1 MPTEESKEVAPA
13 GYVRFAVRDV
23 QVVSAERS
31 ANSIRDALESGSPT
45 LHEYAKRHTASKALA
60 GRGVAYAAPL
70 PRGSTSVVVRHN
82 RHGGLLAPFT
92 RDLFLSP
99 TRAPLELKAS
109 LRLSVAGV
117 PTPELIAYA
126 VYPAPLGFCRSDV
139 VTREIEGGFDFS
151 EVLTRQDPALRS
163 RAWAAVAELL
173 RRLST
178 AGARHH
184 DLNVKNV
191 LLRERGEAMEALV
204 LDVDRVTFEPGD
216 VMTGNV
222 ARLSRS
228 ARKWRERQGASVD
241 ESELAVFARTVFEA
255 SLSAVSRS

>member
-1 MPTEESKEVAPA
+1 MPTGGMAVPA
-13 GYVRFAVRDV
+13 GYVRFDV
-23 QVVSAERS
+23 GDVDVVSAGRS
-31 ANSIRDALESGSPT
+31 ADSIRAALTSGLPT
-45 LHEYAKRHTASKALA
+45 LHEYARRHAESKALA
-60 GRGVAYAAPL
+60 GRGVAYAVPL
-70 PRGSTSVVVRHN
+70 PRGSTRVVVRHN

-92 RDLFLSP
+92 RDLFLPP
-99 TRAPLELKAS
+99 TRAPLELEAS
-109 LRLSVAGV
+109 LRLSAAGV

-126 VYPAPLGFCRSDV
+126 VYVAPLGFRRADI
-139 VTREIEGGFDFS
+139 VTREVEGGFDFS
-151 EVLTRQDPALRS
+151 EVLTRQDASLRA

-173 RRLST
+173 RRLAA

-191 LLRERGEAMEALV
+191 LLRERGDSMEALV
-204 LDVDRVTFEPGD
+204 LDVDRVTFEAGD